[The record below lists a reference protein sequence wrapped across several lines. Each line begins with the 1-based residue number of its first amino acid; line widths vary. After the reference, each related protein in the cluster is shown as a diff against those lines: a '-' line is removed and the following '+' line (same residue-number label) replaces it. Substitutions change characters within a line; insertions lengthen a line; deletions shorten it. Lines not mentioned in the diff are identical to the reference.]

1 MAAGLNSCAGVIQT
15 GLRLEGTRSC
25 IQKASKVALPVLMHH
40 SSLCIQEAL
49 TVPFAALI
57 RGPQV
62 RWIATP
68 NLSLR
73 PSMSAGASLEDLAM
87 PTARRATRGNGFRV
101 LRFRCFKK
109 KNKGNK
115 SNHRSCEPLPEM
127 NTMDQQQ
134 KLQTAPKRKKLIVN
148 HTSKCRL
155 PCVHSISVESRT
167 RRNMM

>member
-1 MAAGLNSCAGVIQT
+1 MLTLPKLSQKRLLARGRAPRSQSDGRGSKFMRRVIQT

-25 IQKASKVALPVLMHH
+25 IQKDSTVTLPVLMHQ
-40 SSLCIQEAL
+40 SSLRIHDAL

-62 RWIATP
+62 RWTATP

-101 LRFRCFKK
+101 LRFRC
-109 KNKGNK
+109 
-115 SNHRSCEPLPEM
+115 
-127 NTMDQQQ
+127 
-134 KLQTAPKRKKLIVN
+134 
-148 HTSKCRL
+148 
-155 PCVHSISVESRT
+155 
-167 RRNMM
+167 